1 MIRLNLFDIFFGQ
14 VNFYPQF
21 YSFFFFL
28 LIANFAS
35 NPLQIN
41 NFTF

>member
-14 VNFYPQF
+14 VNFIP
-21 YSFFFFL
+21 SFTLFFFL
-28 LIANFAS
+28 LIANFTS